1 MRPHLLT
8 QDFIEVLKDLNA
20 LQCIRDLPRFTRGD
34 VMLMAD
40 INNHTASIQSRLL
53 GLSNPSPVQKCCC
66 LAAYICSVM
75 LCCTVWCA
83 LVIPVGEP
91 QPLRFLA
98 LNSLAFVNKALFRW
112 KRRDVRFIYYSDS

>member
-8 QDFIEVLKDLNA
+8 EDFIEVLEDLHA
-20 LQCIRDLPRFTRGD
+20 LQCIRDVPRFTRGD
-34 VMLMAD
+34 VMLMAH
-40 INNHTASIQSRLL
+40 INNHTASIQSRLM
-53 GLSNPSPVQKCCC
+53 GLSNLSPVQKCCR
-66 LAAYICSVM
+66 LAAYLCSVM

-91 QPLRFLA
+91 QPLRSLA
-98 LNSLAFVNKALFRW
+98 LISLSFVKKALFRW